1 MKKNILAIA
10 FVVFACMSAAA
21 APVSSAQARQKAE
34 IFLKS
39 AGVTGEVRLTDI
51 TSSTPFTEF
60 YVFTLGERGFILVS
74 GESRGESI
82 LGYSLENR
90 FEVKD
95 MPANI
100 KSWLEGYEEEIRQ
113 MRAEGQP
120 RARVERRVQGMPTA
134 QKGGGMAPQPGL
146 TAVAPLMTTTW
157 DQHPYYN
164 SLCPE
169 DADASERTVTGC
181 VATATAQI
189 MKYWNHPATGYGSHT
204 YTDANYGTQSANF
217 GTTTYAWTSMP
228 NALGAGSTTA
238 QVNAVAT
245 LMYHIGVA
253 DEMNYGLASTG
264 GSGAQN
270 YNYTGDIS
278 ASSQTSLMKY
288 FKYCP
293 DMVTL
298 AREDY
303 TNAQYTA
310 LLKAELDASRPILYS
325 GRDVGGGHSF
335 VIDGYNSSDQFHVNW
350 GWGGYCDGYYAMG
363 ALNPSGSGTG
373 GNNGNYNGLNVA
385 LTNIRPNASFGT
397 GGTVTATVSGTGGTV
412 SGGGAYS
419 FGDTVSLMASASAG
433 YRFAGWTDNE
443 HFNPRELIGNGGN
456 YSFAATFEP
465 IAGDTLSYC
474 GNGRYV
480 TSYGMGASGTTC
492 TWGIKLPASLLTA
505 GHDMRGVEV
514 YIPSAGTYT
523 LTVYTGTSSPSTTQ
537 VNGSVTFDE
546 SQAGSWQSLTFNTP
560 VSIDG
565 TQAVWIVFE
574 SGDVAFPAAFTYYSG
589 RTEGALWGSSLSPFS
604 GFSFM
609 IRGIFGAGSV
619 PVDPTDDC
627 VVTTLPYTMGF
638 ESNEDLGCWTLRD
651 ADGDGN
657 NWGVAEA
664 GALGTVAYSLSW
676 DNTDGALTP
685 DNWLYMP
692 GIALPAG
699 QNIAMTWVDGS
710 IDSVYFQEHYGVFVA
725 TTADAEPSEYTQL
738 WHTTLTTHT
747 ATTRTLDLSAYA
759 GQTVYLAFRHYNS
772 DDVHVFYI
780 DNINVSV
787 HVPTPPTV
795 AVGGPAT
802 LEVGQQGTFRATAT
816 NNATI
821 AWTLQGATPATASGA
836 TATATWA
843 AAGTYNVIA
852 TATNADG
859 TASDTL
865 QVTINAVPTFTI
877 TVESNDETM
886 GTVLG
891 GGTYNRGTQITLT
904 AVPNTG
910 YRFVRW
916 HDGMNEPERSLTVMA
931 NVTYS
936 AYFAVQVGIDD
947 SDLQPQTPDFYP
959 NPASDIV
966 SFSGVAGKK
975 VQVIDM
981 QGREVAKFET
991 QNPKFEF
998 DVRELTAGS
1007 YFVRITGS
1015 EGSSVKKLIVK

>member
-1 MKKNILAIA
+1 MKKSILAICIA
-10 FVVFACMSAAA
+10 LVTGLSAMA
-21 APVSSAQARQKAE
+21 APVGIQQAQQKARAFLRAAGMQGE
-34 IFLKS
+34 I
-39 AGVTGEVRLTDI
+39 VLTDI
-51 TSSTPFTEF
+51 TAMTPFSEF

-82 LGYSLENR
+82 LGYSLENC

-95 MPANI
+95 MPAHI
-100 KSWLEGYEEEIRQ
+100 LSWLQGYEEAIRQ
-113 MRAEGQP
+113 LRAADQP
-120 RARVERRVQGMPTA
+120 RTSLEGSRQPLQPG
-134 QKGGGMAPQPGL
+134 QKGGGVAPQPVL

-157 DQHPYYN
+157 NQSPRYN
-164 SLCPE
+164 SLCPYDSDLE
-169 DADASERTVTGC
+169 ERAVTGC
-181 VATATAQI
+181 VATATAQV
-189 MKYWNHPATGYGSHT
+189 MKYWNHPATGYGSHS
-204 YTDANYGTQSANF
+204 YVHDDF
-217 GTTTYAWTSMP
+217 GTLSASFDTTYAWTAMP
-228 NALGAGSTTA
+228 NALSAGSTTA
-238 QVNAVAT
+238 QVGAVAL
-245 LMYHIGVA
+245 LMYHVGVA
-253 DEMNYGLASTG
+253 DEMSYSVAS
-264 GSGAQN
+264 SGAHN
-270 YNYTGDIS
+270 YNYWGSLT

-288 FKYCP
+288 FKYRP
-293 DMVTL
+293 DMVVC

-303 TNAQYTA
+303 SDAEFAA
-310 LLKAELDASRPILYS
+310 LLRAELDASRPILYS
-325 GRDVGGGHSF
+325 GSDPNGGHSF
-335 VIDGYNSSDQFHVNW
+335 VVDGYNNSNQFHVNW
-350 GWGGYCDGYYAMG
+350 GWGSYCDGYYTLG
-363 ALNPSGSGTG
+363 SFNPAAGGTG
-373 GNNGNYNGLNVA
+373 GNNGTYNDGNVA
-385 LTNIRPNASFGT
+385 LMGIRPNTNFGT
-397 GGTVTATVSGTGGTV
+397 GGTVSGTVSGTGGTV
-412 SGGGAYS
+412 SGTGTYS
-419 FGDTVSLMASASAG
+419 FGDTMSLWAEAAEG
-433 YRFAGWTDNE
+433 YRFAGWTDHE
-443 HFNPRELIGNGGN
+443 RFNPRTFIANGGN
-456 YSFAATFEP
+456 YAFTATFEP

-474 GNGRYV
+474 GNARRV
-480 TSYGMGASGTTC
+480 SSYGAGSGNTC
-492 TWGIKLPASLLTA
+492 TWGIKLPATLLTA
-505 GHDMRGVEV
+505 GHNMTAVQV
-514 YIPSAGTYT
+514 YIPQAGSYT
-523 LTVYTGTSSPSTTQ
+523 MTVYSGTSSRSTTE
-537 VNGSVTFDE
+537 VTGTVTFAEADAN
-546 SQAGSWQSLTFNTP
+546 QWHTLTFNNP
-560 VSIDG
+560 VTIDG
-565 TQAVWIVFE
+565 TKSIWI
-574 SGDVAFPAAFTYYSG
+574 AFQCSDAGWPAAFTYYSG
-589 RTEGALWGSSLSPFS
+589 RPEGSLWGSSLQSWS
-604 GFSFM
+604 YQNYTFM
-609 IRGIFGAGSV
+609 IRGIFSASSA
-619 PVDPTDDC
+619 PVDTTDNC

-657 NWGVAEA
+657 NWGLAEA

-676 DNTDGALTP
+676 DTAGALTP

-692 GIALPAG
+692 GIELPAG

-710 IDSVYFQEHYGVFVA
+710 FDSAYFQEHYGVFVA

-738 WHTTLTTHT
+738 WHTTLTTHN

-802 LEVGQQGTFRATAT
+802 LEVSQQGTFRATAT

-821 AWTLQGATPATASGA
+821 AWTLQGATPSTASGA
-836 TATATWA
+836 TAIASWA

-904 AVPNTG
+904 AVPNEG
-910 YRFVRW
+910 YRFLRW
-916 HDGMNEPERSLTVMA
+916 HDGMTEPERSLTVMA

-936 AYFAVQVGIDD
+936 AYFGEQVGIND